1 MKNTRPDAEGL
12 YVLREWI
19 PFKKIN
25 RYNLNS
31 NFSQGAVDFLKN
43 NPSFINENI
52 YKNPYAMDIIL
63 ERIKTE
69 KDDKYMEYLCENP
82 EAIELIENFINT
94 KKEMMPFLME
104 EYENELD
111 LFDDDDDSWSDS
123 GPTSPEEEFNY
134 VMYYLSKNP
143 KALPLLLKHP
153 EFINYNLLYDN
164 HSKEAVEYLMKEVNY
179 MYNVKNLARNPF
191 AIEILKENYQT
202 INFDGLSSNP
212 EAIFMLLANQHLI
225 NWQEFSKN
233 TSRFAIILFKKNLH
247 RLNKYYLSKNPSAIY
262 LLEKHQILIDWG
274 MLTYNPSIFVI
285 SPRSIF
291 ENYLSKKQRNQFA
304 WEYPRKYLVLRRFV
318 DLISETF
325 YNPGYRWCQKLLLKK
340 FKELEGT

>member
-12 YVLREWI
+12 YVLRDWI

-111 LFDDDDDSWSDS
+111 LFDDDDDSWSDT

-164 HSKEAVEYLMKEVNY
+164 HSKEAVE
-179 MYNVKNLARNPF
+179 
-191 AIEILKENYQT
+191 
-202 INFDGLSSNP
+202 
-212 EAIFMLLANQHLI
+212 
-225 NWQEFSKN
+225 
-233 TSRFAIILFKKNLH
+233 
-247 RLNKYYLSKNPSAIY
+247 
-262 LLEKHQILIDWG
+262 
-274 MLTYNPSIFVI
+274 
-285 SPRSIF
+285 
-291 ENYLSKKQRNQFA
+291 
-304 WEYPRKYLVLRRFV
+304 
-318 DLISETF
+318 
-325 YNPGYRWCQKLLLKK
+325 
-340 FKELEGT
+340 